1 MIAIYFCLLQRT
13 RKTLY
18 YCLRY
23 IFISTKQM
31 ALKIVYK
38 MVNIIFQLALSGALL
53 APQIL
58 PKESLESKTESIKL
72 GIDPLLVSFN

>member
-1 MIAIYFCLLQRT
+1 
-13 RKTLY
+13 
-18 YCLRY
+18 
-23 IFISTKQM
+23 M
-31 ALKIVYK
+31 ALKIMYK
-38 MVNIIFQLALSGALL
+38 VINIIFQLSLSGALL